1 MPAAEYHCWGK
12 EPARSSADL
21 LSQPALQL
29 ADALV
34 PASMARA
41 GGATLSRSD
50 LLHKPYFKLALRRQT
65 RETSPVILFRPE
77 FLAEI
82 TVSAVIFQ
90 RPSQETFLSVP
101 VIINL
106 AGRLTARQIRLRNN
120 TTLHTLMD
128 FKDVQEETEDSWVCS
143 VLRRLKVGGGGKS
156 HHYLL
161 LLSWREQRRCTPTSW
176 MCAVKG

>member
-143 VLRRLKVGGGGKS
+143 VLRRLKVGGGGGNHITIFYYS
-156 HHYLL
+156 VGGNREDAPQLL
-161 LLSWREQRRCTPTSW
+161 GCVQ
-176 MCAVKG
+176 